1 MKIGTYISELLYE
14 HGQVV
19 LPGFGEFLTKYIPA
33 RFIPE
38 EKKIE
43 SPKKVADFN
52 SEKTDGGDILI
63 EYASRMEQK
72 TPEVVIKAIS
82 NFVSD
87 LKQKLNAGQK
97 VQIDKIGTFSTG
109 PDKNILFEP
118 NLDINYL
125 ADTSGMNAIREPSP
139 ATPPPVT
146 KPVEAIREEVK
157 PPAPKPQKE
166 AIVNESSLPPRQF
179 STPDVRLEPS
189 KSPKTPI
196 RREPT
201 KEFQAPVPGLTRQDL
216 PKPIKWLAWL
226 IVPLGVIII
235 ILALNWRHIFGD
247 APQATAPE
255 TPAETVMPAPDAEQQ
270 PMETPAE
277 TVPAVAEPLTPEP
290 GRMAYYIVVGAFQD
304 EELANRLVNQMR
316 AQGANRASI
325 FMRTELGYHRVAF
338 GFYYSLAEAEAQL
351 PNVQQNFQPGAWI
364 LPRRN

>member
-52 SEKTDGGDILI
+52 SEKTEGGDIFI
-63 EYASRMEQK
+63 TYASRKEQK
-72 TPEVVIKAIS
+72 PPEVVQKAI
-82 NFVSD
+82 NDFVSD

-97 VQIDKIGTFSTG
+97 VQIDKIGSFSTG
-109 PDKNILFEP
+109 PDMNIIFEP
-118 NLDINYL
+118 NLEINYL
-125 ADTSGMNAIREPSP
+125 ADTSGMNAIKEPSP
-139 ATPPPVT
+139 ATPPPAP

-157 PPAPKPQKE
+157 PPVPKPQKE
-166 AIVNESSLPPRQF
+166 AIVSESIPPKPF
-179 STPDVRLEPS
+179 STPNVGLDPS

-201 KEFQAPVPGLTRQDL
+201 KEVQPPVPGLTRQDL
-216 PKPIKWLAWL
+216 PKPIKLLAWL

-247 APQATAPE
+247 VPQPTTPE
-255 TPAETVMPAPDAEQQ
+255 TPAETVMPAPDTQQ
-270 PMETPAE
+270 AHTETPAE
-277 TVPAVAEPLTPEP
+277 TVPAVAESITPEP

-316 AQGANRASI
+316 EQGANRASI
-325 FMRTELGYHRVAF
+325 FMRTDQGYHRVAF

-351 PNVQQNFQPGAWI
+351 AKVQQNLHPGAWI